1 MSDWAGILWLVVLLL
16 GNAFFVGAEFAVMS
30 ARRSQI
36 EPLAEAGSK
45 RAQTTLRA
53 MENVSLMLACAQL
66 GITVCSLLILQ
77 VAEPAIHHLMAVPLE
92 AVGVPVEIADVV
104 AFAVALL
111 LVTFLH
117 VTIGEMVPK
126 NISVS
131 VADKA
136 ALLLAP
142 PLMFIARLVKPV
154 IVALNWSANHI
165 LKLMRIEPKDEV
177 TSSFTLEEVQSIVQE
192 STRHGLVDD
201 DAGLITGCAGVL
213 GTHRG
218 RRDGAARQAGDDEVD
233 TTPVEFEKAV
243 SRTGFSRF
251 PMLDDDGMLSGYLHI
266 KDVLTIPDAAY
277 HQPIAESQIRSL
289 ANLAMDDEIE
299 KAMSVMQRT
308 GSHLARVIG
317 PDGLTQGVLFLEDV
331 IELLVGEIRD
341 ATQATGYR
349 RLGQAVAAGV
359 SLNRNDSYL
368 GIDSRQL
375 LLLLILN
382 NRSEVFPCTVP
393 LPVSLP
399 PGRRHP
405 VADRLRPARGLRAG
419 NRRCRRRHRRGGRL
433 HQRLRGH
440 RPHHRRRQ
448 GAGHLDH
455 HADQPGPALLR
466 GNHAGQAGGVQGR
479 ARGGKRRRLRR
490 LHAQACRGRRAG
502 QRQRAERRRA
512 LRAAPEE
519 APVRPPPPMPTDTD
533 TPASTSTSGTACRPW
548 PLADAV
554 AAKLAALEPS
564 SADTFN
570 ANAAAF
576 KESLGGL
583 DTKLAG
589 IKASAGAAPVAVT
602 EPVPLYLLEA
612 AGLENQ
618 TPDEYTAAIEEDTD
632 VPPAVLKATTD
643 LMGSGSIRLLAY
655 NQQTEGPQTVAVKDA
670 AAAAGV
676 PVVDFSETLPEGKSY
691 LQWMTDNVDNIGKAL
706 ARKRYSGP
714 DSPAD
719 VGRPGRTDQ
728 PASQAGQPSPT
739 AQPDRP
745 ARHPGA
751 EREPE
756 ACAEFEDSQVD
767 TRSEP
772 PWSLPR
778 VR

>member
-1 MSDWAGILWLVVLLL
+1 MSDWAGIFWLVVLLL

-92 AVGVPVEIADVV
+92 AVGIPVEIADIA

-111 LVTFLH
+111 VVTFLH

-201 DAGLITGCAGVL
+201 DAGLITGAL
-213 GTHRG
+213 EFSEHT
-218 RRDGAARQAGDDEVD
+218 AADVMVPLDKLVRMKSN

-266 KDVLTIPDAAY
+266 KDVLSIPDAAY
-277 HQPIAESQIRSL
+277 HQPIAESHIRSL

-331 IELLVGEIRD
+331 IEQLVGEIRD

-349 RLGQAVAAGV
+349 RLGQ
-359 SLNRNDSYL
+359 
-368 GIDSRQL
+368 
-375 LLLLILN
+375 
-382 NRSEVFPCTVP
+382 
-393 LPVSLP
+393 
-399 PGRRHP
+399 
-405 VADRLRPARGLRAG
+405 
-419 NRRCRRRHRRGGRL
+419 
-433 HQRLRGH
+433 
-440 RPHHRRRQ
+440 
-448 GAGHLDH
+448 
-455 HADQPGPALLR
+455 DQ
-466 GNHAGQAGGVQGR
+466 
-479 ARGGKRRRLRR
+479 
-490 LHAQACRGRRAG
+490 
-502 QRQRAERRRA
+502 
-512 LRAAPEE
+512 
-519 APVRPPPPMPTDTD
+519 
-533 TPASTSTSGTACRPW
+533 
-548 PLADAV
+548 
-554 AAKLAALEPS
+554 
-564 SADTFN
+564 
-570 ANAAAF
+570 
-576 KESLGGL
+576 
-583 DTKLAG
+583 
-589 IKASAGAAPVAVT
+589 
-602 EPVPLYLLEA
+602 
-612 AGLENQ
+612 
-618 TPDEYTAAIEEDTD
+618 
-632 VPPAVLKATTD
+632 
-643 LMGSGSIRLLAY
+643 
-655 NQQTEGPQTVAVKDA
+655 
-670 AAAAGV
+670 
-676 PVVDFSETLPEGKSY
+676 
-691 LQWMTDNVDNIGKAL
+691 
-706 ARKRYSGP
+706 
-714 DSPAD
+714 
-719 VGRPGRTDQ
+719 
-728 PASQAGQPSPT
+728 
-739 AQPDRP
+739 
-745 ARHPGA
+745 
-751 EREPE
+751 
-756 ACAEFEDSQVD
+756 
-767 TRSEP
+767 
-772 PWSLPR
+772 
-778 VR
+778 

>member
-92 AVGVPVEIADVV
+92 AAGIPVEIADIV

-201 DAGLITGCAGVL
+201 DAGLITGAL
-213 GTHRG
+213 EFSEHT
-218 RRDGAARQAGDDEVD
+218 AADVMVPLDKLVMMKSN

-266 KDVLTIPDAAY
+266 KDVLSIPDAAY
-277 HQPIAESQIRSL
+277 HQPIAESHIRSL

-331 IELLVGEIRD
+331 IEQLVGEIRD

-349 RLGQAVAAGV
+349 RLGQ
-359 SLNRNDSYL
+359 
-368 GIDSRQL
+368 
-375 LLLLILN
+375 
-382 NRSEVFPCTVP
+382 
-393 LPVSLP
+393 
-399 PGRRHP
+399 
-405 VADRLRPARGLRAG
+405 
-419 NRRCRRRHRRGGRL
+419 
-433 HQRLRGH
+433 
-440 RPHHRRRQ
+440 
-448 GAGHLDH
+448 
-455 HADQPGPALLR
+455 DQ
-466 GNHAGQAGGVQGR
+466 
-479 ARGGKRRRLRR
+479 
-490 LHAQACRGRRAG
+490 
-502 QRQRAERRRA
+502 
-512 LRAAPEE
+512 
-519 APVRPPPPMPTDTD
+519 
-533 TPASTSTSGTACRPW
+533 
-548 PLADAV
+548 
-554 AAKLAALEPS
+554 
-564 SADTFN
+564 
-570 ANAAAF
+570 
-576 KESLGGL
+576 
-583 DTKLAG
+583 
-589 IKASAGAAPVAVT
+589 
-602 EPVPLYLLEA
+602 
-612 AGLENQ
+612 
-618 TPDEYTAAIEEDTD
+618 
-632 VPPAVLKATTD
+632 
-643 LMGSGSIRLLAY
+643 
-655 NQQTEGPQTVAVKDA
+655 
-670 AAAAGV
+670 
-676 PVVDFSETLPEGKSY
+676 
-691 LQWMTDNVDNIGKAL
+691 
-706 ARKRYSGP
+706 
-714 DSPAD
+714 
-719 VGRPGRTDQ
+719 
-728 PASQAGQPSPT
+728 
-739 AQPDRP
+739 
-745 ARHPGA
+745 
-751 EREPE
+751 
-756 ACAEFEDSQVD
+756 
-767 TRSEP
+767 
-772 PWSLPR
+772 
-778 VR
+778 